1 MGEAAVL
8 GSSPGKEKRSSGFG
22 GLWDAWQVGRGI
34 TVSPVGP
41 PALGL
46 GGPSTDPNALL
57 VPSFLQPARGT
68 PRGLLGWDAGA
79 VGSL

>member
-34 TVSPVGP
+34 AVTPVGP
-41 PALGL
+41 LATGFWW
-46 GGPSTDPNALL
+46 S
-57 VPSFLQPARGT
+57 QH
-68 PRGLLGWDAGA
+68 
-79 VGSL
+79 